1 MPCGDGFASRRG
13 LGCLCGGMAVLP
25 ELCHGPGARV
35 AEACRP
41 PRAAAASA
49 PGGCPAAPHGRPVPS
64 HRFESGDRLL
74 VPQRRPCPASR
85 RHSTR
90 RSVTAS
96 PQVPGSGTNP
106 GGRLR
111 WGSCQKA
118 GVMRGPAR
126 IPISR
131 LLVSA
136 VTTGSGLCR
145 ARSLCRT
152 GLSVS
157 TVLGRGS
164 SEQEG
169 SVIWPRAPGGRGLG
183 AQLPRGRGATSL
195 QPVAILRCPAS
206 ALRTPRSAPPTATG
220 CPDPGLLCSGVGE
233 RGRHLGAELTVPGGL
248 DAGFA
253 GGSSRPTRMPS
264 TRPAHEE
271 PP

>member
-1 MPCGDGFASRRG
+1 M
-13 LGCLCGGMAVLP
+13 
-25 ELCHGPGARV
+25 
-35 AEACRP
+35 AEACRQP
-41 PRAAAASA
+41 QAATASA
-49 PGGCPAAPHGRPVPS
+49 PGGCPVAPHGRPVPS
-64 HRFESGDRLL
+64 HCFESGDRLL
-74 VPQRRPCPASR
+74 VPQQRPCPASR
-85 RHSTR
+85 HRSTR

-96 PQVPGSGTNP
+96 PQFPGSGTNP
-106 GGRLR
+106 GGRLK

-118 GVMRGPAR
+118 GAMRGPAR
-126 IPISR
+126 IPVSR

-136 VTTGSGLCR
+136 VTTGTGLCR
-145 ARSLCRT
+145 ARSLCRL

-164 SEQEG
+164 SEQEASVEEG
-169 SVIWPRAPGGRGLG
+169 SVIWPRTPGGRGLG
-183 AQLPRGRGATSL
+183 AQLPRGRGAASL

-206 ALRTPRSAPPTATG
+206 APRTPRSAPPTATG
-220 CPDPGLLCSGVGE
+220 CPDLGLLRSGVGE

-253 GGSSRPTRMPS
+253 GGSSRPTRTPS